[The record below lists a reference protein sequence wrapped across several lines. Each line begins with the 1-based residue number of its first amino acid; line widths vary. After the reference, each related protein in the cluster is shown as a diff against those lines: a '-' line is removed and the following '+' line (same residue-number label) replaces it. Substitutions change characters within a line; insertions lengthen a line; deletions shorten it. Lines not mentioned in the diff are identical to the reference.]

1 MKKYIACIFA
11 LVSLVG
17 CATKDDGMPYGNF
30 TETDMAGLTQF
41 AKIQGLDLEVEG
53 RNLYAKDKSAL
64 ARIFR
69 LSLAF
74 KTLDR
79 NAQTYGQIVYSSLL
93 NLGETMGVEE
103 YSRVLDAQDPEVRQR
118 VRDFLYYPM
127 TRLSRE
133 ARAHNVQQV
142 RVDYPTLFPT
152 DYQFGQ
158 NDPIFKKL
166 S

>member
-17 CATKDDGMPYGNF
+17 CATTDDGMPYGNI
-30 TETDMAGLTQF
+30 TETDMESLTQF
-41 AKIQGLDLEVEG
+41 AKVQGVDLGVEG
-53 RNLYAKDKSAL
+53 KKLYAKDKTAL
-64 ARIFR
+64 ARIFK

-74 KTLDR
+74 KTLDK
-79 NAQTYGQIVYSSLL
+79 NARTYGQIIYSSLL

-103 YSRVLDAQDPEVRQR
+103 YSRVLSAQAPEVQQR

-133 ARAHNVQQV
+133 ARAHNEQQV
-142 RVDYPTLFPT
+142 RVDYPTLFPK
-152 DYQFGQ
+152 DYQFGL
-158 NDPIFKKL
+158 NDPIFKK
-166 S
+166 